1 MVGLVS
7 FGVMMALISSG
18 APIAT
23 ERTERTDGWTRQLR
37 VTLVAILAAHRPP
50 ARRRGRTAVSP
61 RPDGECGRVA
71 LSS

>member
-18 APIAT
+18 APIA
-23 ERTERTDGWTRQLR
+23 TERTDGWTRQLR